1 MITRWMCRCFRKA
14 GWVVLLPDK
23 FCKFL
28 RLYSEIFYDV
38 APEML
43 FTYWKAFGIKEGFIL
58 CQHSEEEDEV

>member
-1 MITRWMCRCFRKA
+1 M
-14 GWVVLLPDK
+14 VLPPYK

-38 APEML
+38 APEIL
-43 FTYWKAFGIKEGFIL
+43 FTYWKAFRIKGGFIL